1 MRLSGEEY
9 LRVSHLIQLVR
20 PSTTARTANLATAPA
35 RSSAAPASSRAS
47 SMEATDVQYVLRSI
61 AQQPE
66 VRDEIIASLRARI
79 ESGTYQVSGEQI
91 GEMMIRRLLA
101 DRVS

>member
-1 MRLSGEEY
+1 
-9 LRVSHLIQLVR
+9 
-20 PSTTARTANLATAPA
+20 
-35 RSSAAPASSRAS
+35 
-47 SMEATDVQYVLRSI
+47 MEATDVQYVLRSI

-66 VRDEIIASLRARI
+66 VREEIIAGLRARI